1 MIKETLVYPLET
13 LELPAYVKKALA
25 SIEKIDF
32 SSIKEGEY
40 PLEDGSKLILSTY
53 ETQPFDKQV
62 RVEGHKKFID
72 IQMIL
77 EGEETIGVLSADQI
91 ENKSEYDE
99 VNDIW
104 TAEVDAEKLE
114 YIDLKRGEFLV
125 LFPMDAHA
133 PQLTARNAPAPVKKG
148 VIKVRY
154 LYP

>member
-1 MIKETLVYPLET
+1 MIKETLIYPLET
-13 LELPAYVKKALA
+13 LELPAHVKRALA

-40 PLEDGSKLILSTY
+40 MLDDGSKLILSTY
-53 ETQPFDKQV
+53 ETQLLEKQV

-99 VNDIW
+99 TNDIW
-104 TAEVDAEKLE
+104 TAEIDAEKVE
-114 YIDLKRGEFLV
+114 FIDLKKGEFLV

-133 PQLTARNAPAPVKKG
+133 PQLAARNVPAPVKKG
-148 VIKVRY
+148 VIKVLSR
-154 LYP
+154 